1 MAVGGTVDGLLQLAF
16 TLEISPP
23 TPSTSAKRNHSP
35 PYSPAFGMLS
45 GYSRLPGIP
54 STLGQV
60 QRATVG
66 ASRPIRP
73 SRARPSPPPHRSGST
88 PSFRWLLD
96 ARSAGLLLQSS
107 SRVLSREIQSRRSY
121 ASTAHAHRP
130 DPTPPDEELEEPEIV
145 LPDPSVHY
153 DTPRKLHALLD
164 QYVISQTKAKKVRVA
179 VSPSLLL
186 AILHS

>member
-1 MAVGGTVDGLLQLAF
+1 MTVGGTVHGLLQLAF

-23 TPSTSAKRNHSP
+23 TPSTSTNQIHYP
-35 PYSPAFGMLS
+35 PYSAAFGMLS
-45 GYSRLPGIP
+45 GYNRLPGIP

-60 QRATVG
+60 QRATVK
-66 ASRPIRP
+66 ACRPVRP
-73 SRARPSPPPHRSGST
+73 SRARHPPPPHRSGST

-96 ARSAGLLLQSS
+96 ARSADVLLQSS
-107 SRVLSREIQSRRSY
+107 SRVLAREIQSRRPY

-145 LPDPSVHY
+145 LPDPSAHY

-186 AILHS
+186 ALRS